1 MNDCIIA
8 EKVYSL
14 KFFDNVVKANIIFAM
29 NIRDE
34 LYDRRIGLSDA
45 NNFFVSCER
54 RANSKLKGVPVVVL
68 SNNDGCVV
76 SRSNEAKALGI
87 KMGQPFFQIKQ
98 FVEHYGVAVCSG
110 NMALYKKISAEIRE
124 VYKRFCP
131 DIEVYSID
139 ECFFNMALLAEKD
152 AVAYAQ
158 KIRSSVLN
166 ECDIPVSIGIAPTKT
181 LAKLA
186 SEYAKKHKECNGV
199 FFFAAVHYNDKDFM
213 SKFGVEDI
221 WGIGRKSFDDLTF
234 RGIKTAKDLQEADE
248 LFIKKRYG
256 TPLLCTA
263 KELKGFL
270 CYPLV
275 PKRPKQKQICV
286 SRSFGARVT
295 TREDLQNALICFAV
309 AAAKTL
315 RATKQKARS
324 LTFYAATNRFN
335 ADYCSLAEEV
345 IIKNGTSSDKEILAS
360 LDSVMDKLFR
370 EGLAYKKAG
379 VVLNNLIDCED
390 GVQLSLF
397 DEENEGRQKEDR
409 AMEAID
415 KLNSELGHIVVK
427 PAALFDNSVTWKSRA
442 DFKSKENKETTKTE
456 QLRFQ
461 SNAEDY

>member
-1 MNDCIIA
+1 MDI
-8 EKVYSL
+8 L
-14 KFFDNVVKANIIFAM
+14 KEM
-29 NIRDE
+29 H
-34 LYDRRIGLSDA
+34 DRRIGLSDA

-54 RANSKLKGVPVVVL
+54 RENSKLKGVPVVVL

-98 FVEHYGVAVCSG
+98 FAEHYGVVVCSG
-110 NMALYKKISAEIRE
+110 NMSLYKKVSAEIRE
-124 VYKRFCP
+124 VYKRFSS
-131 DIEVYSID
+131 DLEVYSID

-152 AVAYAQ
+152 PVSYAQ
-158 KIRSSVLN
+158 KIRLSVLS

-186 SEYAKKHKECNGV
+186 SEYAKKHEDCNGV
-199 FFFAAVHYNDKDFM
+199 FYFDASRYKDKEFM

-221 WGIGRKSFDDLTF
+221 WGIGRKSYDDLTF

-256 TPLLCTA
+256 TPMLCTA
-263 KELKGFL
+263 KELKGFM
-270 CYPLV
+270 CYPLM
-275 PKRPKQKQICV
+275 PRRPKQKQICV

-295 TREDLQNALICFAV
+295 EREDLRNALICFAV

-315 RATKQKARS
+315 RGTKQKARS
-324 LTFYAATNRFN
+324 FTFYAATNRFN
-335 ADYCSLAEEV
+335 ADYCSLSEEV
-345 IIKNGTSSDKEILAS
+345 IIKNGTSSDKEILAA
-360 LDSVMDKLFR
+360 LDSVIDKLFR

-390 GVQLSLF
+390 GFQLSLF
-397 DEENEGRQKEDR
+397 DEENKKEQKQDK

-415 KLNSELGHIVVK
+415 KLNSQIGHVAVK
-427 PAALFDNSVTWKSRA
+427 PATLFDTSVTWKSKS
-442 DFKSKENKETTKTE
+442 DFKSKKGEGTRESTKNQKKTE

>member
-1 MNDCIIA
+1 MDILG
-8 EKVYSL
+8 KL
-14 KFFDNVVKANIIFAM
+14 H
-29 NIRDE
+29 
-34 LYDRRIGLSDA
+34 DRRIGLSDA

-54 RANSKLKGVPVVVL
+54 REDSKLKGVPVVVL

-76 SRSNEAKALGI
+76 SRSNEAKSLGI

-110 NMALYKKISAEIRE
+110 NMSLYKKVSAEIRE

-152 AVAYAQ
+152 PVSYAQ
-158 KIRSSVLN
+158 KIRSTVLT

-186 SEYAKKHKECNGV
+186 SEYAKKHEECGGV
-199 FFFAAVHYNDKDFM
+199 FFFDAVHYMDKDFM
-213 SKFGVEDI
+213 SNFGVADI
-221 WGIGRKSFDDLTF
+221 WGIGKKSYNDLTF
-234 RGIKTAKDLQEADE
+234 RGIKTARDLQEADE

-256 TPLLCTA
+256 TPMLCTA
-263 KELKGFL
+263 KELNGFL

-275 PKRPKQKQICV
+275 PRRPKQKQICV
-286 SRSFGARVT
+286 SRSFGTRVT
-295 TREDLQNALICFAV
+295 DRENLRNALICFTV

-335 ADYCSLAEEV
+335 ADYCSLSEEV
-345 IIKNGTSSDKEILAS
+345 TIKNGTSSDREILAA
-360 LDSVMDKLFR
+360 LDSVIDKLFR
-370 EGLAYKKAG
+370 SGLAYKKAG
-379 VVLNNLIDCED
+379 VVFSNLIDCED
-390 GVQLSLF
+390 GFQLSLF
-397 DEENEGRQKEDR
+397 DEENNSQQKQDR

-415 KLNSELGHIVVK
+415 KLNSQIGHVAVK
-427 PAALFDNSVTWKSRA
+427 PAALFDTSVTWKSRA
-442 DFKSKENKETTKTE
+442 DFKSKKSNEVTKTE

-461 SNAEDY
+461 SNADDY